1 MANYRTGLYPFSE
14 GGFWIMIQF
23 SFRILLSIVE
33 KRKLLP
39 FSNKTNMH
47 FDLLFNHLLGIPE
60 DCPNSIKN
68 L

>member
-1 MANYRTGLYPFSE
+1 
-14 GGFWIMIQF
+14 MIQF